1 MMKYNELN
9 WAKAWRGLALTLL
22 RDGYVEHE
30 DLLPWAK
37 QNKFPLR
44 MVSDVIEAMWLEPF
58 ECSGKQY
65 LRLSCKVIPLVPGA
79 VRDASVYRQA
89 AVDTGGESKCS
100 LPMG

>member
-1 MMKYNELN
+1 MKYNEVN

-58 ECSGKQY
+58 EYSGAKY
-65 LRLSCKVIPLVPGA
+65 YRLSGRVVPLVPQH
-79 VRDASVYRQA
+79 VRDVSMYRSAGREIGGTA
-89 AVDTGGESKCS
+89 A
-100 LPMG
+100 

>member
-1 MMKYNELN
+1 MKYNEVN

-58 ECSGKQY
+58 EYSGKQY
-65 LRLSCKVIPLVPGA
+65 LRLSGKVIPLVPSMFGTFPCIGVPA
-79 VRDASVYRQA
+79 VRS
-89 AVDTGGESKCS
+89 GGR
-100 LPMG
+100 PHDR